1 MSLSATRIN
10 LLPTARTLATGVPV
24 ANGLNRFLPPT
35 ADAHGH
41 DATGPRSDLPPS
53 WSFSAVSRAAV
64 THINAPSF
72 ASLQTRRFST
82 SALRRS
88 SGPTPGS
95 GFLPSAG
102 ANQTA
107 TIQPHEARDSTGVPD
122 FSAYKVKGTGE
133 GQKTL
138 SYFMV
143 GTMGVLAASGAK
155 SAVSDILSNMAAS
168 ADVLALAKIEVEMG
182 AIPEGKNLIVKWR
195 GKPVFIRHR
204 TADEIDEANAVD
216 VKTLRDPQQDS
227 DRAKRPEWLVML
239 GVCTH
244 LGCVPIGEA
253 GDYGGW
259 FCPCHGSH
267 YDISGRIR
275 RGPAPLNL
283 EIPEYD
289 FNDAEEK
296 IVIG

>member
-1 MSLSATRIN
+1 MSLSATRVNI
-10 LLPTARTLATGVPV
+10 LPTARILASGAP
-24 ANGLNRFLPPT
+24 AAGRLNRNLPP
-35 ADAHGH
+35 AAHDHH
-41 DATGPRSDLPPS
+41 DIPGPRTDIPQG
-53 WSFSAVSRAAV
+53 WAFTAGGRSA
-64 THINAPSF
+64 TTFNNAPSF
-72 ASLQTRRFST
+72 ASVQTRRFST
-82 SALRRS
+82 TSVSKSAA
-88 SGPTPGS
+88 PTPGPS
-95 GFLPSAG
+95 ALPSAG
-102 ANQTA
+102 LNQTA
-107 TIQPHEARDSTGVPD
+107 TIQPHESYRPTGVPD
-122 FSAYKVKGTGE
+122 FSAYRVKGSGE
-133 GQKTL
+133 THKTL

-155 SAVSDILSNMAAS
+155 STVSDILSNMAAS

-216 VKTLRDPQQDS
+216 VKSLRDPEQDS

-289 FNDAEEK
+289 FEDGENK
-296 IVIG
+296 IIIG

>member
-1 MSLSATRIN
+1 MASSLSRVN
-10 LLPTARTLATGVPV
+10 LLPTTRTLASGVPLATKLNHAIPTGLAGGDHHGATGARSDVPKSWAFKSGVRGHLGKTNALPTSSSFQQRFISTSTPVSADTHHPMVGATGV
-24 ANGLNRFLPPT
+24 
-35 ADAHGH
+35 
-41 DATGPRSDLPPS
+41 
-53 WSFSAVSRAAV
+53 
-64 THINAPSF
+64 
-72 ASLQTRRFST
+72 RR
-82 SALRRS
+82 
-88 SGPTPGS
+88 TP
-95 GFLPSAG
+95 A
-102 ANQTA
+102 
-107 TIQPHEARDSTGVPD
+107 TGVPD
-122 FSAYKVKGTGE
+122 FSPYKAKNPGLNRTI
-133 GQKTL
+133 

-143 GTMGVLAASGAK
+143 GGLGVLGASGIK
-155 SAVSDILSNMAAS
+155 STVSDILSNMAAS

-204 TADEIDEANAVD
+204 TADEIDEANKVD
-216 VKTLRDPQQDS
+216 VKHLRDPENDS
-227 DRAKRPEWLVML
+227 DRVQRPEWLVML

-283 EIPEYD
+283 EIPEYQ
-289 FNDAEEK
+289 FNDDEEK